1 VWKERQAARAARNGR
16 HEATLATAAAAT

>member
-1 VWKERQAARAARNGR
+1 VWMARPAARAARNGR